1 MNQHNFNGVNAKI
14 LRAQH
19 VGLWLADK
27 YSTQAAESG
36 VERAARNLRK
46 QGVPL
51 QIALLI
57 LAYK

>member
-1 MNQHNFNGVNAKI
+1 MPNNFNICLKTARLLTIGAFFKT
-14 LRAQH
+14 
-19 VGLWLADK
+19 K
-27 YSTQAAESG
+27 YQLQSEESG
-36 VERAARNLRK
+36 TQRAARNLRK

>member
-1 MNQHNFNGVNAKI
+1 MNNLNICLKLARTFQIGLFFASKYQ
-14 LRAQH
+14 LQAQ
-19 VGLWLADK
+19 D
-27 YSTQAAESG
+27 TN

>member
-1 MNQHNFNGVNAKI
+1 MNNLNICLKLARTFQIGLFFAGKYQ
-14 LRAQH
+14 LQAQD
-19 VGLWLADK
+19 GN
-27 YSTQAAESG
+27 T
-36 VERAARNLRK
+36 ERAARNLRE